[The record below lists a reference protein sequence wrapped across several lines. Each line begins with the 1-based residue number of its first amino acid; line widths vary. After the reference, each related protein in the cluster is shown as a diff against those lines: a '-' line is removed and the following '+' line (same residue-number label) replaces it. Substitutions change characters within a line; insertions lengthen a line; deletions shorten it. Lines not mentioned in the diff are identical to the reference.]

1 MLMGLELALMGL
13 NLFLKIHTQFNGIL
27 MGLNHHFQGFYGF
40 SPSNNRGTRLR
51 HGS

>member
-1 MLMGLELALMGL
+1 MLMGLELGLMGL

-27 MGLNHHFQGFYGF
+27 MGLNHHLQGFYGF